1 MSYAILKTG
10 GKQYKV
16 STGDQINVEKL
27 DLKVGDKAT
36 FGEVLMVSSGG
47 KVTAGTPFL
56 SGAKVEGEV
65 VDQIKDEKVLAFKYK
80 RRKGYHRSVGH
91 RRKLTTIKINS
102 ITGA

>member
-16 STGDQINVEKL
+16 STGDKINVEKL

-36 FGEVLMVSSGG
+36 FGEVLLVSNSG
-47 KVTAGTPFL
+47 KVTSGAPFV

-65 VDQIKDEKVLAFKYK
+65 VDQIKDDKVLAFKYK
-80 RRKGYHRSVGH
+80 RRKGYHRTVGH
-91 RRKLTTIKINS
+91 RRKLTTVQINS
-102 ITGA
+102 IVGA

>member
-16 STGDQINVEKL
+16 SAGDQINVEKL
-27 DLKVGDKAT
+27 DLQVGDKAT
-36 FGEVLMVSSGG
+36 FGEVLMVSDGG

-56 SGAKVEGEV
+56 AGAKVEGEV
-65 VDQIKDEKVLAFKYK
+65 VGQIKDEKVLAFKYK

-91 RRKLTTIKINS
+91 RRKLTTVKIQS
-102 ITGA
+102 IVGA

>member
-27 DLKVGDKAT
+27 DLNVGDIAT
-36 FGEVLMVSSGG
+36 FSEVLMVSDGG
-47 KVTAGTPFL
+47 TINTGAPFL
-56 SGAKVEGEV
+56 VGAKVEGEV
-65 VDQIKDEKVLAFKYK
+65 VGQIKDEKVLAFKYK

-91 RRKLTTIKINS
+91 RRKLTTIKIQS
-102 ITGA
+102 IVGA

>member
-16 STGDQINVEKL
+16 STGDQINVEML

-36 FGEVLMVSSGG
+36 FGEVLMFSDGG
-47 KVTAGTPFL
+47 KVSTGAPFL
-56 SGAKVEGEV
+56 KGAKVEGEV
-65 VDQIKDEKVLAFKYK
+65 VGQIKDEKVLAFKYK

-91 RRKLTTIKINS
+91 RRRLTTIKINS
-102 ITGA
+102 IVGA

>member
-16 STGDQINVEKL
+16 SAGDQINVEKL
-27 DLKVGDKAT
+27 DLNVGDKAT
-36 FGEVLMVSSGG
+36 FAEVLMVSDGG
-47 KVTAGTPFL
+47 KITAGAPFL
-56 SGAKVEGEV
+56 TGASVVGEV
-65 VDQIKDEKVLAFKYK
+65 VGQIKDEKVLAFKYK

-102 ITGA
+102 IIGA

>member
-16 STGDQINVEKL
+16 SAGDQINVEKL

-36 FGEVLMVSSGG
+36 FGEVLMVSNGG
-47 KVTAGTPFL
+47 KVTAGAPFL
-56 SGAKVEGEV
+56 AGAKVEGEV